1 MDDVVPGTEPESQAD
16 DHSTDQAQTESA
28 QQPDSG
34 HEESKARHG
43 RRLTIMIVASIIL
56 AILSALIVPPIM
68 YTDADRAEAEKIEIQ
83 VFGLEQEMKAVEAKI
98 DALKEALKQQE
109 QQIGDADRK
118 KMVGV
123 MSRESGLDKDEIEKI
138 FPQLAELKNEIAE
151 LTEDVK
157 KFRDQI
163 AALRKNQP
171 SEESTVALFEA
182 IGVGGEVFLRALTMM
197 VVPLVIAS
205 VMSGILG
212 MGDVR
217 KLGRPGLVAVLYYI
231 STTILAVVVGL
242 VVVNLI
248 NPGKSFESDGKK
260 FQQLDKNSDKHLDLA
275 EFQATVDQFE
285 KTKSKR
291 VFFLRDTDED
301 GELSLEEYSGNNV
314 NVEEADR
321 KKVVGVMSRESGLD
335 KNKIEKIF
343 PQLAKEKEG
352 AAEKGPSMGTI
363 FSNLLLMLFTDNLF
377 AAAAETQLLP
387 LIVFSIIFA
396 GMLTTLGSKVDD
408 MTGLIAEVN
417 TALMSFVMLLMNLA
431 PIGIFCLVASR
442 FGEAQA
448 KGEFI
453 QTLSQTGSFVLTVLV
468 GLSIHLF
475 GTLPLLFWI
484 FKRQNP
490 YHFMRNMSRALLT
503 AFSTASSSA
512 TLPVTMECAT
522 QQAGVSK
529 RSVDFVL
536 PLGATI
542 NMDGTALYE
551 AAAAIFIA
559 QVFMLTPEGAAFANT
574 YDPVWTQVVIAVTA
588 TLAAIGAAGIPE
600 AGLVTMMIVLNA
612 VGLPLEYVSLI
623 ISVDWLLDRFRTAT
637 NTFGDAV
644 GAAIVDETFRD

>member
-1 MDDVVPGTEPESQAD
+1 MSDDLTGNEPESQPE
-16 DHSTDQAQTESA
+16 QPPES
-28 QQPDSG
+28 QPEEQPESHADSG
-34 HEESKARHG
+34 HGESGSNHG

-56 AILSALIVPPIM
+56 AIASSLIVPPVM
-68 YTDADRAEAEKIEIQ
+68 FTDADRAAAEKIESEIWD
-83 VFGLEQEMKAVEAKI
+83 LEQEMVAVQSKI
-98 DALKEALKQQE
+98 EDLKGTLKNDE
-109 QQIGDADRK
+109 QASGDDADQVRA
-118 KMVGV
+118 
-123 MSRESGLDKDEIEKI
+123 EIDELD
-138 FPQLAELKNEIAE
+138 A
-151 LTEDVK
+151 TVK
-157 KFRDQI
+157 KYQKQI
-163 AALRKNQP
+163 ADLRKDQP

-182 IGVGGEVFLRALTMM
+182 IGIGGEVFLRALTMM
-197 VVPLVIAS
+197 VVPLVMAS

-217 KLGRPGLVAVLYYI
+217 KLGRPGLVAILYYF

-242 VVVNLI
+242 AVVNMI
-248 NPGKSFESDGKK
+248 NPGSGFESDQEK
-260 FQQLDKNSDKHLDLA
+260 FRQLDTNKDKQLDLA
-275 EFQATVDQFE
+275 EFQENVDEFE

-291 VFFLRDTDED
+291 AFILRDSDEN
-301 GELSLEEYSGNNV
+301 GELSLNEFKGNNDD
-314 NVEEADR
+314 VEEVDR
-321 KKVVGVMSRESGLD
+321 KKVVGTLSRESGLD

-343 PQLAKEKEG
+343 PQLAKEKEEEG
-352 AAEKGPSMGTI
+352 EEGPSMGTI

-377 AAAAETQLLP
+377 AAAADTQLLP

-408 MTGLIAEVN
+408 MTELISEAN

-431 PIGIFCLVASR
+431 PVGIFCLVASR

-453 QTLSQTGSFVLTVLV
+453 ETLSQTGSFVLTVLL
-468 GLSIHLF
+468 GLGAHLF
-475 GTLPLLFWI
+475 GTLPLLYWI
-484 FKRQNP
+484 FKRKNP
-490 YHFMRNMSRALLT
+490 YHFMKNMSRALLT

-559 QVFMLTPEGAAFANT
+559 QVYMLSPEGIEAGFQLKFS
-574 YDPVWTQVVIAVTA
+574 TQVIIAVTA

-623 ISVDWLLDRFRTAT
+623 LSVDWLLDRFRTAT

-644 GAAIVDETFRD
+644 GAAIVDETFDDS